1 MEYKDQ
7 AIVLRATKYGD
18 TSAIVS
24 LLTKHHG
31 VISAFLKGAYG
42 KKLRFAT
49 EVGTILEIDY
59 KGRENSI
66 GYIRPSLVFFTS
78 AYILD
83 SPLKLFACRSALDL
97 IRAFFKEQD
106 NIESFYYLT
115 KNFLKD
121 VVLNKSC
128 YMSYIEWE
136 LKLLQ
141 EIGYGFDL
149 STCVATGKTDDLVFI
164 SPKSFKAV
172 SKQAAQ
178 GYEHKLFT
186 LHDFF
191 IAPREINS
199 SEFKD
204 ALYILGYF
212 LNRACIDQGIDI
224 PLARDNFYEK
234 IKVNN

>member
-7 AIVLRATKYGD
+7 AIVLKATKYGD
-18 TSAIVS
+18 TSAIIS
-24 LLTKHHG
+24 LLTKQHG
-31 VISAFLKGAYG
+31 VISTFLKGAYG
-42 KKLRFAT
+42 KKLRFAS
-49 EVGTILEIDY
+49 EVGTLIDIDY
-59 KGRENSI
+59 KGKEDSI

-83 SPLKLFACRSALDL
+83 SPLKLFSCRSALDL

-115 KNFLKD
+115 KNLLKD
-121 VVLNKSC
+121 VVLNQNFF
-128 YMSYIEWE
+128 MSYVSWE
-136 LKLLQ
+136 LKLLK

-149 STCVATGKTDDLVFI
+149 STCVATGTTDDLIYI

-172 SKQAAQ
+172 SKEAGQA
-178 GYEHKLFT
+178 YKHKLFT

-191 IAPREINS
+191 ITPREINAN
-199 SEFKD
+199 EFKD

-212 LNRACIDQGIDI
+212 LNKACIDQGINM
-224 PLARDNFYEK
+224 PLSRDNFYEK
-234 IKVNN
+234 IKINN